1 MGSTG
6 RQETTPVVRRAMARF
21 VIVSVTALVALG
33 TVTVVVDQKLAERTT
48 LSEAELRTSQFAHN
62 VIAPLL
68 DAEFRSGVAGEN
80 RRTVEELLRN
90 RMSDGSTVHI
100 KIWAP
105 GGRVLWS
112 DESELIGRVFELGDD
127 ENALFGTESVI
138 SDLSHLDKVENAT
151 EVGEAPLL
159 EVYAAAHDA
168 NGAPVLFEAYWAT
181 SQLQAEQDAILTRTV
196 PVSLAVLFVFLMV
209 VLWLAFRLARD
220 VERKEMERR
229 AMVGDALAASELER
243 GRLAQDLHD
252 GVIQDLSGLSYA
264 VPALAADLPEAASD
278 SRRVLEQVGLILQR
292 DVAALRSLLTD
303 IYPPDLE
310 SGGLVPE
317 IEVLAARTREH
328 DVDVEV
334 HVDPEVADISVDV
347 SRLTYRVVR
356 EGLRNVVTHA
366 AAAHAWVRVVARD
379 GDVVVEVE
387 DDGRGVTEPPAIDER
402 ESEGHLGLRLLTQ
415 TLTRLG
421 GSLVLGDSTAGGA
434 LLRATFPAALTGP
447 ER

>member
-1 MGSTG
+1 MGSPG

-21 VIVSVTALVALG
+21 VVVSVTALVALG
-33 TVTVVVDQKLAERTT
+33 TVTVLVDQKLAESTT
-48 LSEAELRTSQFAHN
+48 LTEVELRTSQFAHN
-62 VIAPLL
+62 VIAPLV
-68 DAEFRSGVAGEN
+68 DAEFRSGAPGEK

-112 DESELIGRVFELGDD
+112 DENELVGRVFDLGDD
-127 ENALFGTESVI
+127 ETALFGTESVI

-168 NGAPVLFEAYWAT
+168 DGAPVLFEAYWST

-196 PVSLAVLFVFLMV
+196 PVSLAVLLVFLMV

-229 AMVGDALAASELER
+229 ALVGDALAASELER

-264 VPALAADLPEAASD
+264 VPALAADLPEDASD
-278 SRRVLEQVGLILQR
+278 SRRVLEQVGVILQR

-303 IYPPDLE
+303 IYPADLE
-310 SGGLVPE
+310 AGGLVPE

-328 DVDVEV
+328 GVDVVV
-334 HVDPEVADISVDV
+334 HVAPEAADISVDV

-366 AAAHAWVRVVARD
+366 GAAHAWVRVVARD
-379 GDVVVEVE
+379 GDVEVEVE
-387 DDGRGVTEPPAIDER
+387 DDGQGVTVPPAGEDR
-402 ESEGHLGLRLLTQ
+402 ESEGHLGLRLLAQ

-421 GSLVLGDSTAGGA
+421 GSLVLGQGAAGGA
-434 LLRATFPAALTGP
+434 LLRATFPVGLSGP